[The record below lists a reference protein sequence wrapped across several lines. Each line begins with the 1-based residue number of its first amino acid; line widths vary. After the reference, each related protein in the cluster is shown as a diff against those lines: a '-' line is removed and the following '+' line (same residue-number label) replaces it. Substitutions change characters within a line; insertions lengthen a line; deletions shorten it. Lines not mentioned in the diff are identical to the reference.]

1 MVIFTYGNG
10 CCAFKHNIC
19 GDQPE
24 VSDGMPDSTNP
35 LPMEFFVN
43 LRCPLV
49 LVVTEETTA
58 RADLIAIAKEPEGN
72 ASIAN

>member
-1 MVIFTYGNG
+1 MVIFTYDNG
-10 CCAFKHNIC
+10 CCAFKHNIY

-49 LVVTEETTA
+49 LVVTEATTS
-58 RADLIAIAKEPEGN
+58 RADLIETAKEPEGN
-72 ASIAN
+72 ASIAD